1 MQNFA
6 RVEIRYERLDF
17 YSRLSAAKELRE
29 TLLDVWSRC
38 SYWPGPHVRPF
49 HSSIPVPAIQLSSSH
64 LYNQRVKRSMGR
76 QSAQV
81 LRKAHWFSLGWLTTH
96 DWHVVHSEPLK
107 LQSSVTY
114 LQGLPTVTF
123 AETNKK
129 KRREKSGAQKGR
141 ALRNILEGLMA
152 GAGLL
157 IAKSVSGSAGK
168 AALIR
173 P

>member
-1 MQNFA
+1 MQNVA

-17 YSRLSAAKELRE
+17 YSRLSAARELHE
-29 TLLDVWSRC
+29 TLLDVWSWC

-49 HSSIPVPAIQLSSSH
+49 HSSIPVLAIQLSSSR

>member
-1 MQNFA
+1 MQNVA

-17 YSRLSAAKELRE
+17 YSRLSAARELRE
-29 TLLDVWSRC
+29 TLLDVWSWC
-38 SYWPGPHVRPF
+38 PYWPGPHVRPF
-49 HSSIPVPAIQLSSSH
+49 HSSIPVLAIQLRSSH
-64 LYNQRVKRSMGR
+64 LYNQRVERSMGR

-96 DWHVVHSEPLK
+96 DGHAVHSESLK

-129 KRREKSGAQKGR
+129 KVRKVEPRRE
-141 ALRNILEGLMA
+141 GL
-152 GAGLL
+152 GG
-157 IAKSVSGSAGK
+157 IFWTV
-168 AALIR
+168 
-173 P
+173 